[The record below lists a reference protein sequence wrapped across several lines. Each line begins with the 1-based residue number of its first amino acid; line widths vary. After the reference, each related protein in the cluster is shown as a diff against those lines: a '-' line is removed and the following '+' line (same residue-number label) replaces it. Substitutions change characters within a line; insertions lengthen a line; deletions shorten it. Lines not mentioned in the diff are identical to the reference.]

1 MRAGVRDVPC
11 LPREAPRAGL
21 DHLFECLAWA
31 DGLAR
36 AGLVAD
42 TRQLTSVY
50 ALTSYDPGIA
60 GAVLE
65 IPSVGLA
72 EGLQELS
79 FQEPETAVTYSQP
92 ALLALGEDGALL
104 ERQGWDV
111 TFDLIRMVDAQCR
124 ELRLKGGVRVVEPDH
139 LRNLGGLRGM
149 LRTQLEQG
157 LERLG
162 ADEEGNQE
170 IARAILEGVLD
181 ARAQGADADFADIA
195 PRLGVST
202 DRVDRVLKR
211 LTEPQGLLRRL
222 GTGEYRLEPPHL
234 AAIVE
239 SDLASRNLQDEKA
252 HRVVED

>member
-1 MRAGVRDVPC
+1 MLHGKAGGGKTQLITRWLIPGLQAAGEREGTVVFYGACRPVLPDVLEGRHGPERFDDVVKRPSIIIVDDFENVLD
-11 LPREAPRAGL
+11 LPRDDRRAAL
-21 DHLFECLAWA
+21 DHLFERLQSV
-31 DGLAR
+31 DAR
-36 AGLVAD
+36 AHAVLVTD

-124 ELRLKGGVRVVEPDH
+124 ELR
-139 LRNLGGLRGM
+139 
-149 LRTQLEQG
+149 QG
-157 LERLG
+157 R
-162 ADEEGNQE
+162 
-170 IARAILEGVLD
+170 RASG
-181 ARAQGADADFADIA
+181 
-195 PRLGVST
+195 
-202 DRVDRVLKR
+202 
-211 LTEPQGLLRRL
+211 
-222 GTGEYRLEPPHL
+222 
-234 AAIVE
+234 
-239 SDLASRNLQDEKA
+239 
-252 HRVVED
+252 